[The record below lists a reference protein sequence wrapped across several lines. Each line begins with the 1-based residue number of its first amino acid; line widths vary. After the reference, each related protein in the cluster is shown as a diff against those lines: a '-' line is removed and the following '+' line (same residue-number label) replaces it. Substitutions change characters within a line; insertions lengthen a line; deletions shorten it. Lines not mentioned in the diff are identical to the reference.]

1 MCALDPGWTVWPS
14 IETNVMSDHTVPEQ
28 PDLQTI
34 SMKTYVTLTADPWTS
49 SSSTALKPFRNG
61 FELKCLQNTTPTAH
75 KYITFDHS
83 VQRQHT
89 VFNIIHTQVN
99 KKYHNL

>member
-34 SMKTYVTLTADPWTS
+34 SMKTYVMLTADPWTS
-49 SSSTALKPFRNG
+49 SS
-61 FELKCLQNTTPTAH
+61 
-75 KYITFDHS
+75 
-83 VQRQHT
+83 
-89 VFNIIHTQVN
+89 
-99 KKYHNL
+99 